1 MDLDKKILIADDF
14 AEMRMII
21 RSILKNIGFTNINEA
36 DGGKAVLRLLKKQKY
51 DLILCDWNM
60 PDMPGVEVLRK
71 IRSDDELK
79 DMPFIMITAEAQKEN
94 ILEAL
99 EAGVSSY
106 IVKPFAAET
115 VTKKINEIFGD

>member
-14 AEMRMII
+14 AGMRMVI

-115 VTKKINEIFGD
+115 VSKKINEIFGD

>member
-14 AEMRMII
+14 AEMRMVI

-36 DGGKAVLRLLKKQKY
+36 DGGKAVLRLLRKQKY

>member
-14 AEMRMII
+14 TEMRMII

-115 VTKKINEIFGD
+115 ITKKINEIFGD